1 MKDPYIIKIHISH
14 KKYKQV
20 WNQQL

>member
-20 WNQQL
+20 CNQQL